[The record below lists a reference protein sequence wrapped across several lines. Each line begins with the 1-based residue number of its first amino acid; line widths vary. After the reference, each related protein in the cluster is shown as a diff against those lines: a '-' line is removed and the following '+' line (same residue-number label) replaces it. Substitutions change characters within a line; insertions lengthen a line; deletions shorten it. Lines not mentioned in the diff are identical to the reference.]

1 MPSPISRQ
9 PSTPPPPTLKVGD
22 ATISNEGGFRVVGE
36 NKQNNYVGNIV
47 GFSGWGLTEN
57 TSLGRIDAENIIHR
71 KVNGKDEYLKVT
83 TSYKPIETTQT
94 PINDWLKLD
103 KAEQERR
110 SLAYKVTQLTP
121 VTKQVDGSFAK
132 VTNQS
137 SRVFVAREASWG
149 VFGIGAKKA
158 ELIKDEA
165 TLKYVLGEEAMG
177 KNTRIKTETGAVLT
191 QAVNTTQ
198 KMAKQLNQ
206 DRDAAL
212 TDLALFAVG
221 GKVLNKLT
229 GKLKLS
235 GKAVSTTI
243 AKAEAKAVTKV
254 VAEETTQQVA
264 KRGSKYFRRAT
275 KRFNKNTSKNLFQQT
290 QEFFGKLFKGKNIQ
304 ETPIQKT
311 NTPKYQRPTK
321 RSRVV
326 TNRVNQRTQ
335 KTFIQKTKEFFGNLL
350 NKNTVQQAEAPKT
363 NTPKYQRQT
372 QKSRV
377 VPKKVNQRT
386 AKQIKAQQNPIQ
398 QFTNWVGQLNKP
410 QKAPKA

>member
-254 VAEETTQQVA
+254 VAEETTKQVA
-264 KRGSKYFRRAT
+264 KRGNKYFRRAT

-290 QEFFGKLFKGKNIQ
+290 QEFFGNLLKGKPSTST
-304 ETPIQKT
+304 EPVASGSMRKVKARKKT
-311 NTPKYQRPTK
+311 NVKAQPQPTTLPP
-321 RSRVV
+321 V
-326 TNRVNQRTQ
+326 
-335 KTFIQKTKEFFGNLL
+335 
-350 NKNTVQQAEAPKT
+350 
-363 NTPKYQRQT
+363 
-372 QKSRV
+372 KSGSLR
-377 VPKKVNQRT
+377 KV
-386 AKQIKAQQNPIQ
+386 KAQQNPIQ